1 MSYAGNWNITMKTPM
16 GDREAALTLEEDGGA
31 LSGKMSAD
39 GNDTDI
45 SNGRIEDGN
54 AKWDVD
60 VTTPMPLTLSFDV
73 AVDGDSLSGT
83 VKLGMFGNSSVT
95 GSRA

>member
-1 MSYAGNWNITMKTPM
+1 MSFAGNWNITMKTPM
-16 GDREAALTLEEDGGA
+16 GDRAANLTLVQDGDA
-31 LSGKMSAD
+31 LSGSMESD
-39 GNDTDI
+39 GNSTDI
-45 SNGRIEDGN
+45 TNGRVEDGN

-73 AVDGDSLSGT
+73 GVDGDDMTGN
-83 VKLGMFGNSSVT
+83 VKLGMFGNSAVS